1 MALTS
6 QQIIALSLQ
15 DARVPGFTQGA
26 GQLLNAILSEI
37 CETYNFEWSKSAFF
51 FNLNPSLTPTNPN
64 QVIGNGPYPLPSDYL
79 RMRRRGVQ
87 YWFNGLPYQLV
98 GDDEDEFD
106 LQVQQ
111 IGIASLP
118 RQFWTDVSTQPCG
131 LYIYPPPNGA
141 YAAQAKYQCLMP
153 DIGSGVTSTNGW
165 AAGTAA
171 PEVSSVVPWFRNTTY
186 LRTRLS
192 GEIMRITGDK
202 RTTEFLGKNGN
213 GTGAQDILDRLLP
226 MANDNMDRAQ
236 RVKLDQRRFGG
247 ASAYNRLPDTKNIF
261 G

>member
-1 MALTS
+1 MKEYISFDSHKHYTLMEREEIESQEARQQRIEHAPGAIRRAL
-6 QQIIALSLQ
+6 
-15 DARVPGFTQGA
+15 
-26 GQLLNAILSEI
+26 
-37 CETYNFEWSKSAFF
+37 
-51 FNLNPSLTPTNPN
+51 
-64 QVIGNGPYPLPSDYL
+64 
-79 RMRRRGVQ
+79 RG
-87 YWFNGLPYQLV
+87 
-98 GDDEDEFD
+98 
-106 LQVQQ
+106 
-111 IGIASLP
+111 
-118 RQFWTDVSTQPCG
+118 C
-131 LYIYPPPNGA
+131 
-141 YAAQAKYQCLMP
+141 
-153 DIGSGVTSTNGW
+153 